1 MHSPANSCRYPA
13 TLAVDFWMTCVTQH
27 ADTADTAT
35 MTVIAV
41 APPIRTVL
49 ICHHTLG
56 MSLNLQHASRSIKK
70 KKKCGKVNLS

>member
-1 MHSPANSCRYPA
+1 
-13 TLAVDFWMTCVTQH
+13 MTCVTQH

-41 APPIRTVL
+41 APPISTVL

-56 MSLNLQHASRSIKK
+56 MSLNLQHTFDLKTDEK
-70 KKKCGKVNLS
+70 Q